1 VFLSWAQRATS
12 IALAVTCIAGSARS
26 AAAQA
31 QSAAQPASRPTA
43 QPAGQPPAQPG
54 SRFPA
59 PGRPNPADPATWTS
73 GLAKDHKPQPGVD
86 FKVLSFMS
94 EGVRLHGELFT
105 PSSKKGEKLPT
116 VVMAHGWGG
125 IAARLRAEAEQI
137 ALAGL
142 QVFTFDY
149 RGWGESGSRVILVKP
164 SSEPKPPPP
173 GRKFTAEVEMIRG
186 YIDPWEQ
193 AEDWFN
199 AINFIVAEPTVDAAR
214 IGIRGSSYSGGL
226 VLYVAAHDDRVKA
239 LVSQVGG
246 IAARPTPGKEPKP
259 GTPGY
264 EFWVRRH
271 EAGVRMARGEL
282 GYPEPGAIAFG
293 SLIGTPVGNK
303 LSRWWPNEAARD
315 VTAPALFV
323 LAEQEELVDNK
334 TNGILAHKRVR
345 GPKKLVIVPGI
356 KHYGIYREAR
366 TQAVDLAIDWFRKY
380 LK

>member
-1 VFLSWAQRATS
+1 MRIFSSRAPSPKS
-12 IALAVTCIAGSARS
+12 IALTIACVFGFAGDVL
-26 AAAQA
+26 AQA
-31 QSAAQPASRPTA
+31 KNPPQPAAPPAADASAPPRPT
-43 QPAGQPPAQPG
+43 G
-54 SRFPA
+54 
-59 PGRPNPADPATWTS
+59 PGRRNNADPATWTT
-73 GLAKDHKPQPGVD
+73 GLAKDHKPPAGID
-86 FKVLSFMS
+86 FKIVSFTS

-105 PSSKKGEKLPT
+105 PTDKKGQKLPT
-116 VVMAHGWGG
+116 IVQAHGWGG
-125 IAARLRAEAEQI
+125 VAALLRTDAEQM
-137 ALAGL
+137 ALAGF

-149 RGWGESGSRVILVKP
+149 RGWGESGSRVLLSKP
-164 SSEPKPPPP
+164 VGEPKPLPA
-173 GRKFTAEVEMIRG
+173 GRKFTAEVEAVRG

-199 AINFIVAEPTVDAAR
+199 AINFISAEPTTDAGR

-246 IAARPTPGKEPKP
+246 IAARPTAATTPKP
-259 GTPGY
+259 GTPAY
-264 EFWVRRH
+264 QFWERRH
-271 EAGVRMARGEL
+271 DAGVRMARGEL

-303 LSRWWPNEAARD
+303 LSRWFPNEAARD

-323 LAEQEELVDNK
+323 LAEKEELVDNR
-334 TNGILAHKRVR
+334 TNGILAHQRVR

-366 TQAVDLAIDWFRKY
+366 VQAVDLAIEWFRKH